1 MSSAGFLHQSK
12 PRLSTFLLLV
22 SLTITFPQSDAYAAS
37 SKLNASQCKQ
47 AISSFKGL
55 YDPAGGL
62 QVSGYIW
69 DPVTG
74 SAIGEV
80 MPPTSKLVS
89 SRKTWQT
96 LESSLANGSAKSGL
110 RALIGEAYTIIT
122 TGRAN
127 GNEGRVSLYWTSAI
141 VEITKSCLP
150 VESNEFCKTFASS
163 YKSVWDLATGQSISK
178 SGVLNTKRI
187 WSAEVKRWPAGS
199 GSRARLNGLLVTLDE
214 MISEAKAK
222 RGLIG
227 IFEIF
232 MDQWDEFTHP
242 YDRENDYWPCRD
254 RVADVLGLPSY

>member
-1 MSSAGFLHQSK
+1 MSSAGFLHQIK
-12 PRLSTFLLLV
+12 PRLATLLLLV
-22 SLTITFPQSDAYAAS
+22 SLTVTFPQSDAHAAS

-80 MPPTSKLVS
+80 KPPTSKLVS
-89 SRKTWQT
+89 SRKTWKT
-96 LESSLANGSAKSGL
+96 LESSLANGSTKSGFQ
-110 RALIGEAYTIIT
+110 ALIGEAYTVIT

-150 VESNEFCKTFASS
+150 VESNEFCRTINSS
-163 YKSVWDLATGQSISK
+163 LTSISNLQRGMSVSK

-187 WSAEVKRWPAGS
+187 WANEVKRWPLQS
-199 GSRARLNGLLVTLDE
+199 NSRAWMTRLLSYLDE
-214 MISEAKAK
+214 AISEANAK
-222 RGLIG
+222 RSTMAALSL
-227 IFEIF
+227 F
-232 MDQWDEFTHP
+232 
-242 YDRENDYWPCRD
+242 YDDWSNLDLNNDVIDYWPCRD
-254 RVADVLGLPSY
+254 RVADALGLPSY